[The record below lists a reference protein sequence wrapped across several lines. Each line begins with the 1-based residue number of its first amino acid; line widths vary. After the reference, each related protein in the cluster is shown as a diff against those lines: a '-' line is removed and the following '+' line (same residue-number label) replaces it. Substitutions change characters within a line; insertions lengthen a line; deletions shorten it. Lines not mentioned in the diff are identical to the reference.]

1 MSIAHLDTIAESILE
16 LLRERHRVVIPDFGA
31 FTGIYESAEV
41 DRAGKTLSPP
51 TLRIDFQRELRSND
65 GSLIAHLIERHGWP
79 PEEAERRLA
88 AFVEEAEKQLA
99 RRQMISFPGLG
110 KLYIDFDKNY
120 KFIQESGNLNKATF
134 GLPDVPLAPLPADP
148 DMPSEALAAEDG
160 GQPIEVND
168 EATQPQEQA
177 LPKAGN
183 LSSASLRQTQ
193 ANKASG
199 TSWLNSSTPWVIL
212 MLLII
217 LLVSGYFLWKKFT
230 GKHNSTSPQTEE
242 TAAGPHGGLAQKSSP
257 ADFDKLSPADFDKL
271 SPEDDELLFEDDA
284 EDLADLQY
292 EEEQAAE
299 ETAAMQEEGEEP
311 PSTPDDSEAPTL
323 PPDVQEGIIII
334 GSFTQPKNAERLI
347 QRLYEDGYD
356 AYSDRRGG
364 RTRVGIRFTYRGEA
378 ELMDYLE
385 QMKNK
390 YNVDAWV
397 LE

>member
-1 MSIAHLDTIAESILE
+1 MSIAHLDTITKSILE

-31 FTGIYESAEV
+31 FTGIYESSEV
-41 DRAGKTLSPP
+41 DRAEKTLSPP

-65 GSLIAHLIERHGWP
+65 GLLIAQLIEQHGWP
-79 PEEAERRLA
+79 PEEAEKRLA
-88 AFVEEAEKQLA
+88 AFVEEAERRLA
-99 RRQMISFPGLG
+99 RRQMIAFPGLG
-110 KLYIDFDKNY
+110 KLYIDFDKRY
-120 KFIQESGNLNKATF
+120 KFIQESDNLNKATF
-134 GLPDVPLAPLPADP
+134 GLPEVSLTSLPTAQ
-148 DMPSEALAAEDG
+148 DMPSEANASGDNEK
-160 GQPIEVND
+160 PIEAN
-168 EATQPQEQA
+168 ETASPPKQTS
-177 LPKAGN
+177 PKADKPSPAN
-183 LSSASLRQTQ
+183 LRQTPSNSANQ
-193 ANKASG
+193 A
-199 TSWLNSSTPWVIL
+199 SWLNSSTPWIIL

-242 TAAGPHGGLAQKSSP
+242 TTAGSDNGLAQQP
-257 ADFDKLSPADFDKL
+257 ATADFDRLSPT
-271 SPEDDELLFEDDA
+271 DDELLFEDDA

-292 EEEQAAE
+292 EEEQSAE
-299 ETAAMQEEGEEP
+299 ETTALQEEGEGM
-311 PSTPDDSEAPTL
+311 PSGADDSEAPTL

-364 RTRVGIRFTYRGEA
+364 RTRVGIRFTYSGEA

-397 LE
+397 LGE

>member
-1 MSIAHLDTIAESILE
+1 MSIAHLDAITKSILE
-16 LLRERHRVVIPDFGA
+16 LLRERHRVVIPNFGA

-41 DRAGKTLSPP
+41 DRAQKSLTPP

-65 GSLIAHLIERHGWP
+65 GLLIAQLIEQYGWP
-79 PEEAERRLA
+79 PEEAEKRLA
-88 AFVEEAEKQLA
+88 AFVEEAERRLA
-99 RRQMISFPGLG
+99 RRQMIPFPGLG
-110 KLYIDFDKNY
+110 KLYIDFDKRY

-134 GLPDVPLAPLPADP
+134 GLPEVSLTSLPTAQN
-148 DMPSEALAAEDG
+148 MPSEANASGDNEK
-160 GQPIEVND
+160 PIEAN
-168 EATQPQEQA
+168 ETASPQKQTS
-177 LPKAGN
+177 PKADN
-183 LSSASLRQTQ
+183 PASVNSRQAQ
-193 ANKASG
+193 ANSANQA
-199 TSWLNSSTPWVIL
+199 SWLNSSMPWVLL

-217 LLVSGYFLWKKFT
+217 LLVSGYFLWKKF
-230 GKHNSTSPQTEE
+230 GQKNNSAPPQTEDA
-242 TAAGPHGGLAQKSSP
+242 AAGADKGLAQQP
-257 ADFDKLSPADFDKL
+257 GTT
-271 SPEDDELLFEDDA
+271 EDELLFEDDA

-292 EEEQAAE
+292 EEEMVTE
-299 ETAAMQEEGEEP
+299 ETAALQNEGEGI
-311 PSTPDDSEAPTL
+311 PSGYDDSEAPTL

-397 LE
+397 LGE